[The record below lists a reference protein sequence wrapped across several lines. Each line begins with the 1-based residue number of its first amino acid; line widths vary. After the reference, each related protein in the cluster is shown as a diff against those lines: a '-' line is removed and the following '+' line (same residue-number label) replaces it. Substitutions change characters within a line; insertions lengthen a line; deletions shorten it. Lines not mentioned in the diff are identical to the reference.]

1 MSDSACSLLDD
12 ADEHVVEEV
21 VHDLPTVEEVVHD
34 LPTTVFSCLLAWI
47 LHMQEEITVIKQTHT
62 SGYSACTKYWQYFIF
77 FIIIDSFLQNKP
89 SVLKLIFRQHDCMV
103 TLAC

>member
-12 ADEHVVEEV
+12 ADEHVVEEA
-21 VHDLPTVEEVVHD
+21 VHD

-62 SGYSACTKYWQYFIF
+62 SGYSACTKYWQYF
-77 FIIIDSFLQNKP
+77 NN
-89 SVLKLIFRQHDCMV
+89 
-103 TLAC
+103 